1 MPNCISIVGILVPD
15 RATRGLEVQEVL
27 TKHGDKILSRCG
39 YPDLNK
45 DDGIITLVVDAN
57 EDDALTI
64 VDDLKQIP
72 GVSAASINL
81 R

>member
-1 MPNCISIVGILVPD
+1 MSSFISIIGILVPN
-15 RATRGLEVQEVL
+15 RATLGPQVQEVL

-45 DDGIITLVVDAN
+45 DDGIITLVVDTN
-57 EDDALTI
+57 ENDAAVI
-64 VDDLKQIP
+64 VNDLKQIP
-72 GVSAASINL
+72 GVTAASINL